1 MKSDLF
7 TSIVVFIVGI
17 IIAFITCN
25 MLLPSI
31 EDFVIKTVNID
42 SSASLSEPNPEIFNY
57 RAINPTVEVYVG
69 NGSEQN
75 SQNSSDQNE
84 SDQNNLEENEN
95 GTTN

>member
-7 TSIVVFIVGI
+7 TSIVVFIVGV

-31 EDFVIKTVNID
+31 EDFEIKTVNID
-42 SSASLSEPNPEIFNY
+42 SNASLSEPNPEIFNY

-69 NGSEQN
+69 NSSEQDN
-75 SQNSSDQNE
+75 QNSSDQNE
-84 SDQNNLEENEN
+84 SGQNNLEENEN